1 MGEQVSSTQLSG
13 GLAFRDLEFACPVCK
28 RAVTECSEAYRCH
41 PCRRDYPIISGI
53 PDFRLKPDPFISI
66 EADREKG
73 FRVLRRCGDSS
84 FAGALDAYYAMT
96 PELPRTLADSYKAH
110 QLAGER
116 IGELTFRELARLGA
130 GLTQESLLLDLGCGA
145 GGFLAAASRGSM
157 PAVGVPVVGV
167 PVVGVD
173 VAFRWL
179 LIARLRLREAG
190 FGALFVCANAE
201 HLPFSP
207 RTFDAVVASDLIEHV
222 PEALPVFQ
230 ECRRVTRPG
239 GVGYFTTNNR
249 YSLFG
254 EPHVRLWGVGLLPRG
269 LQQQYVRAFRGHAYE
284 NVRLLSAREIVGL
297 ARNAG
302 LECRDVS
309 PPPLYADHRGRAAAG
324 LAGAYNRVRLM
335 PGFRQVLNWGG
346 PRLQLLCRTNQVT
359 LDSEDEV
366 CPEGENL

>member
-1 MGEQVSSTQLSG
+1 MGEQVSGTQLSG
-13 GLAFRDLEFACPVCK
+13 GLAYRDLEFACPVCK

-41 PCRRDYPIISGI
+41 PCRRDYPIIAGI

-66 EADREKG
+66 KADREKG
-73 FRVLRRCGDSS
+73 FRVLERCGNSS

-130 GLTQESLLLDLGCGA
+130 GLTPESLLLDLGCGT

-157 PAVGVPVVGV
+157 PA
-167 PVVGVD
+167 VGVD

-179 LIARLRLREAG
+179 LIARLRLRKAG
-190 FGALFVCANAE
+190 FDALFVCANAG

-222 PEALPVFQ
+222 PDPLLVLR
-230 ECRRVTRPG
+230 ECESVTRPG
-239 GVGYFTTNNR
+239 GVCYFTTNNR
-249 YSLFG
+249 YSLLG

-269 LQQQYVRAFRGHAYE
+269 LQQHYVRGFRDHAYE
-284 NVRLLSAREIVGL
+284 HVRPRSAREIGGL

-302 LECRDVS
+302 LDCRDVS

-324 LAGAYNRVRLM
+324 LASAYNRVRLM
-335 PGFRQVLNWGG
+335 PGFRKALSWGG
-346 PRLQLLCRTNQVT
+346 PRLQMLCRTNQVT

-366 CPEGENL
+366 CP